1 MVTFNRVSSPRTG
14 ILRDFFQ
21 VHVLLQRQWRREK
34 DFHVLSNA
42 AGIGRGKMGTESRES
57 TAKSGLKRPP
67 VAPYLTVTPASAA
80 IAFYI
85 GAFGAVQKA
94 LMPALDGLR
103 ILHCELEINGGALML
118 ADLFPEFGKTRVP
131 LPNEPMAVSVS
142 LEFATGTEVDETVA
156 RAKSLGA
163 TTETEPSNSFWGT
176 RVAVIRDPFGLRWIL
191 NGPIG
196 S

>member
-1 MVTFNRVSSPRTG
+1 MSSERDDSGRDSARKTG
-14 ILRDFFQ
+14 SATGA
-21 VHVLLQRQWRREK
+21 RQP
-34 DFHVLSNA
+34 
-42 AGIGRGKMGTESRES
+42 
-57 TAKSGLKRPP
+57 LKRPP

-118 ADLFPEFGKTRVP
+118 ADVFPEFGKTRIPVP
-131 LPNEPMAVSVS
+131 GEPMSVSVS
-142 LEFATGTEVDETVA
+142 LEFEAGSEVDETVT

-163 TTETEPSNSFWGT
+163 TAETEPSNSFWGT
-176 RVAVIRDPFGLRWIL
+176 RVAVIRDPFGHRWIL
-191 NGPIG
+191 NGPAG
-196 S
+196 R